1 MKIGIDLRQL
11 VLGVTGG
18 LSQHMQG
25 VCEHLF
31 ALYPKHDFLVFCTA
45 FNRSLLNYEAG
56 HVRYFSLPIVS
67 YFRDMDLILAKEE
80 VQVLFRAYPMENTLQ
95 FPLYR
100 QVIFIPD
107 NQHETY
113 PQFFTTE
120 ALRSRRVAFA
130 NALGRAGA
138 IGTNSDFTRTA
149 LLNFPATRCEDI
161 FLMSPAL
168 QTAHGDASGQ
178 AGLSDSERSLISHE
192 EFFLFPANL
201 WQHKNHRGLLRAFRL
216 FMENTGSNVR
226 LVLTGHPE
234 GWQELAKEFP
244 DIPVAN
250 LGFVRPELLRTL
262 LERARAL
269 VFFSLYE
276 GFGIPLLEAF
286 DAGTP
291 VLCGNTTS
299 LHEVGGDAV
308 IACDPTNIAAMAGLM
323 QRILTDDVLRQ
334 TLIERG
340 RRRLK
345 VFSWEQ
351 SAHNL
356 MAACERVAEATAL
369 PSEPCLNL
377 REPLPVV
384 SIVTPSYNQ
393 GRFIGRTIDSVLA
406 QSYPCIEYRVIDGG
420 STDTTVEI
428 LRSYGERLLWV
439 SEPDQGQADA
449 INKGLAQAKGEIL
462 AYLNSDDTLAPGA
475 IARVMHFFQEHP
487 ECDLLYGDADY
498 IDEDDKVTGRY
509 KTAEYSLDRLAADC
523 IICQPAAFWRRRIA
537 ERIGPFDAR
546 LHYVL
551 DYDYWLRIA
560 KAGGNIQF
568 LPIKLAH
575 SRLYAETKTLSG
587 RAKIFNETFK
597 ICRRHLGY
605 VHRQHYQGFLYHHIN
620 ERQTPI
626 SLLLR
631 LLTSVYFRSRQIW
644 RLRGRYS
651 IAEWVPFI
659 LIKAS
664 SRVDRLGIP
673 AGFASAALWR
683 QLATTGRLRRPVASV
698 YGFQPDNWLEQ
709 KVMVTPKIRAS
720 GQILH
725 LVGIAPIDQIMS
737 IKAGG
742 REIYRYAFKKD
753 HCGMASFPA
762 DEFGK
767 ECIDIEFSGFVR
779 DVENRRLAFL
789 LQDTNIFSEEDV

>member
-31 ALYPKHDFLVFCTA
+31 ALYPEHEFLIFCTA
-45 FNRSLLNYEAG
+45 VNRSLLNYEAG
-56 HVRYFSLPIVS
+56 HVRYYSLPVAS
-67 YFRDMDLILAKEE
+67 YFKDMDLILMKEE
-80 VQVLFRAYPMENTLQ
+80 IQVLFRAYPMEDTLQ
-95 FPLYR
+95 FPLNR
-100 QVIFIPD
+100 QIIFIPD

-113 PQFFTTE
+113 PHFFAAE

-138 IGTNSDFTRTA
+138 IGTNSEFTRRA

-161 FLMSPAL
+161 FLMGPAL
-168 QTAHGDASGQ
+168 QTAHKGARDS
-178 AGLSDSERSLISHE
+178 AGLSDSERSLIPE
-192 EFFLFPANL
+192 EDFFLFPANL
-201 WQHKNHRGLLRAFRL
+201 WQHKNHKGLLRAFRL
-216 FMENTGSNVR
+216 FMENTGDNVR

-244 DIPVAN
+244 DIPATH
-250 LGFVRPELLRTL
+250 LGFVRPELLRML
-262 LERARAL
+262 FERARAL

-276 GFGIPLLEAF
+276 GFGMPLLEAF

-299 LHEVGGDAV
+299 LPEVGGDAV
-308 IACDPTNIAAMAGLM
+308 LACDPTDIAAMAGLM
-323 QRILTDDVLRQ
+323 QRIVADNVLRQ

-345 VFSWEQ
+345 AFSWEQ

-356 MAACERVAEATAL
+356 MTACERVAGVTAL
-369 PSEPCLNL
+369 PPEPHLNL
-377 REPLPVV
+377 REPLPLV

-406 QSYPCIEYRVIDGG
+406 QGYPHIEYRVIDGG

-449 INKGLAQAKGEIL
+449 INKGLTKPNGEIL

-475 IARVMHFFQEHP
+475 IERVVYFFQEHP
-487 ECDLLYGDADY
+487 ECDLVYGDADY

-509 KTAEYSLDRLAADC
+509 KTEEYSLEKLAADC
-523 IICQPAAFWRRRIA
+523 IVCQPAAFWRRRIA
-537 ERIGPFDAR
+537 ERIGHFDAR
-546 LHYVL
+546 LHYVR

-560 KAGGNIQF
+560 KAGGNIQYY
-568 LPIKLAH
+568 PVKLAQ

-587 RAKIFNETFK
+587 RAKIFKETFE
-597 ICRRHLGY
+597 ICRRHLGH
-605 VHRQHYQGFLYHHIN
+605 VHRLHYLGYLHHLIN
-620 ERQTPI
+620 ERRAPF

-631 LLTSVYFRSRQIW
+631 LLTSIYYRSCQFWRQ
-644 RLRGRYS
+644 RGRYS
-651 IAEWVPFI
+651 IAELAPYV
-659 LIKAS
+659 LIKVAC
-664 SRVDRLGIP
+664 RLDRLGIP
-673 AGFASAALWR
+673 IGLVGSALWR
-683 QLATTGRLRRPVASV
+683 KLATTGRLRRPVASV
-698 YGFQPDNWLEQ
+698 YGFLPDNWLEPL
-709 KVMVTPKIRAS
+709 VMVAPKSHSS

-725 LVGIAPIDQIMS
+725 IAGIAPVDLTMTVS
-737 IKAGG
+737 AGE
-742 REIYRYAFKKD
+742 REVSCQELLAGQHRKIR
-753 HCGMASFPA
+753 FPA
-762 DEFGK
+762 DVV
-767 ECIDIEFSGFVR
+767 SGDVITIRCSAFNR
-779 DVENRRLAFL
+779 DERQRRLAFL
-789 LQDTNIFSEEDV
+789 LLDTNVFSSDDI

>member
-1 MKIGIDLRQL
+1 
-11 VLGVTGG
+11 
-18 LSQHMQG
+18 MQG
-25 VCEHLF
+25 ICEHLF
-31 ALYPKHDFLVFCTA
+31 ALYPEHDFLVFCTA
-45 FNRSLLNYEAG
+45 FNRSILNYEAG
-56 HVRYFSLPIVS
+56 HVRYFSLPIAS
-67 YFRDMDLILAKEE
+67 YFKDMDLILAKDE
-80 VQVLFRAYPMENTLQ
+80 VQVLFRAYPMEDTLQ

-113 PQFFTTE
+113 PQFFATE

-130 NALGRAGA
+130 NALERGGA
-138 IGTNSDFTRTA
+138 IGTNSEFTRNA
-149 LLNFPATRCEDI
+149 LLRFPATRCKDI
-161 FLMSPAL
+161 FLMGPAL
-168 QTAHGDASGQ
+168 QTVHKSARDS
-178 AGLSDSERSLISHE
+178 AGLSDSERSLIPQE
-192 EFFLFPANL
+192 DFFLFPANL

-216 FMENTGSNVR
+216 FMEHMGGNAR

-244 DIPVAN
+244 DIPATH
-250 LGFVRPELLRTL
+250 LGFVRPELLRVL
-262 LERARAL
+262 LERASAL

-299 LHEVGGDAV
+299 LPEVGGDAV
-308 IACDPTNIAAMAGLM
+308 LACDPTDIDAMASLM
-323 QRILTDDVLRQ
+323 QRILTDDVLRK
-334 TLIERG
+334 TLVERG

-345 VFSWEQ
+345 AFSWEQ

-356 MAACERVAEATAL
+356 MAACKRVAEATAL
-369 PSEPCLNL
+369 PAEPRLKL
-377 REPLPVV
+377 REPLPLV

-428 LRSYGERLLWV
+428 LRSYGDRLRWL

-449 INKGLAQAKGEIL
+449 INKGLAQASGEIL
-462 AYLNSDDTLAPGA
+462 AYLNSDDTLSPGA
-475 IARVMHFFQEHP
+475 IERVVHFFQEHP
-487 ECDLLYGDADY
+487 ECDLVYGDADY
-498 IDEDDKVTGRY
+498 IDEDDKVTGFY
-509 KTAEYSLDRLAADC
+509 KTVEYSLDKLSADC

-537 ERIGPFDAR
+537 ERVGPFDAR

-587 RAKIFNETFK
+587 RAKIFKETFD

-605 VHRQHYQGFLYHHIN
+605 VHKQHYLGYLYHHIN
-620 ERQTPI
+620 ERRTRL

-631 LLTSVYFRSRQIW
+631 LLASIYYRSRQFW
-644 RLRGRYS
+644 RQRGRYS
-651 IAEWVPFI
+651 FAELAPHVI
-659 LIKAS
+659 IKVAC
-664 SRVDRLGIP
+664 RLDRLSIP
-673 AGFASAALWR
+673 IGFVGSALWR
-683 QLATTGRLRRPVASV
+683 KLATTGRLRRPVASV
-698 YGFQPDNWLEQ
+698 YGFLPDNWLEPL
-709 KVMVTPKIRAS
+709 VMVAPKFHSS

-725 LVGIAPIDQIMS
+725 IAGIAPVDLTMTISAGEREMS
-737 IKAGG
+737 CQELLAGQ
-742 REIYRYAFKKD
+742 YRKIRFPTDDVGGDVITMRCSAFIR
-753 HCGMASFPA
+753 
-762 DEFGK
+762 DE
-767 ECIDIEFSGFVR
+767 R
-779 DVENRRLAFL
+779 QRRLAFQL
-789 LQDTNIFSEEDV
+789 LDTNIFSETEL